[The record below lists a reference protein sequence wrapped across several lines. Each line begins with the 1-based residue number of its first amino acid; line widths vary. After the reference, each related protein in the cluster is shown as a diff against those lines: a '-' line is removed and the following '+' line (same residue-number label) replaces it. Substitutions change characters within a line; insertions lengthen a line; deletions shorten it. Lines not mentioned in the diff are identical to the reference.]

1 MSTIQLIGL
10 AVAIVVLIVLIV
22 TLVVTRGRGDA
33 KAAETPTS
41 AGSMPSPATAPG
53 SIFDETPRDELAQ
66 LGKAVETPPA
76 LSGAAAPVAADVAMA
91 GAGPAAAGAAA
102 VADEPPA
109 DGGVLEVGELERVAP
124 PTAEAVETVAE
135 AGVAGLEEAE
145 PKEPEPA
152 AETPSAEEAPPGMV
166 EAVSAVEE
174 TPSAIE
180 EPSPAVEEPSV
191 AEEPPT
197 PAEGATG
204 AAAGVALSDIIV
216 TTNQQQID
224 LDDPEVRR
232 LIKDLIEDE
241 IELAQQYKVQGQT
254 VDAVLQLTEAEK
266 ACNALGLTSK
276 ARLIRAMIKE
286 LKD

>member
-1 MSTIQLIGL
+1 M
-10 AVAIVVLIVLIV
+10 A
-22 TLVVTRGRGDA
+22 
-33 KAAETPTS
+33 
-41 AGSMPSPATAPG
+41 
-53 SIFDETPRDELAQ
+53 DETPAEGGVPEVTEL
-66 LGKAVETPPA
+66 E
-76 LSGAAAPVAADVAMA
+76 
-91 GAGPAAAGAAA
+91 AA
-102 VADEPPA
+102 VS
-109 DGGVLEVGELERVAP
+109 
-124 PTAEAVETVAE
+124 PTAEAVGTAAG
-135 AGVAGLEEAE
+135 AGVAGLGEAQ
-145 PKEPEPA
+145 PREPEPT
-152 AETPSAEEAPPGMV
+152 AEAPSLEEEAPGME
-166 EAVSAVEE
+166 EAASAV
-174 TPSAIE
+174 E
-180 EPSPAVEEPSV
+180 EPSPALEQPSPAEEEPSPAKAESIV

-197 PAEGATG
+197 PAEEAAS
-204 AAAGVALSDIIV
+204 AAASVALSDIIV

>member
-22 TLVVTRGRGDA
+22 TLVVTRGRGGA
-33 KAAETPTS
+33 KAVETPTS
-41 AGSMPSPATAPG
+41 ASSMTSPAAAPG
-53 SIFDETPRDELAQ
+53 SIFDEAPRDELAE
-66 LGKAVETPPA
+66 LGKAVETPPTV
-76 LSGAAAPVAADVAMA
+76 SGAAAPAAADVAMA
-91 GAGPAAAGAAA
+91 GVAAAAGAAA
-102 VADEPPA
+102 VADETPA
-109 DGGVLEVGELERVAP
+109 EGGVPEVAELEAAVS
-124 PTAEAVETVAE
+124 PTAEAVGTAE
-135 AGVAGLEEAE
+135 GAGLAGLEEAQ
-145 PKEPEPA
+145 PREPEPTA
-152 AETPSAEEAPPGMV
+152 QTTSAEEEAPGME
-166 EAVSAVEE
+166 EAASAAEE
-174 TPSAIE
+174 TPSAVE
-180 EPSPAVEEPSV
+180 EPSPAEEEPIV

-197 PAEGATG
+197 PAEEAAS
-204 AAAGVALSDIIV
+204 AAASVALSDIIV